1 MPDITHVTQLKP
13 PLRHAWWKESTVYQI
28 YPASFKS
35 ACAITSS
42 PSDSGSHE
50 AMIKG
55 DLRGIIS
62 KVDYLSRLGVDMVW
76 LSPILASPQVDMG
89 YDISDYRAIDPMY
102 GTMADHDELI
112 AALHA
117 RGMKYVMDLVVNHT
131 SKEHEWFVES
141 RSSKSNPKRD
151 WYYWRPPRYCQE
163 TGERMPP
170 NNWESV
176 FSGPAWTF
184 DHDTGEYYLHLFAQ
198 EQPDLNWDNPS
209 VRTAIHDMIRFW
221 LDKGVDGFRMDVINF
236 ISKEPG
242 LPDADKVKPG
252 FLQPGLHR
260 YACGPRLHEYLQGIG
275 KILIEYHAFSVGEMP
290 GVYDT
295 REILK
300 GVGQDRGEL
309 AMAFQFEIVNMDVDG
324 SKGSKWFH
332 RPFQPRELKAIVSKW
347 NTFMIEN
354 GGWNAVFM
362 ENHDQG
368 RSVSRYADESEA
380 YRLKSAKMLAAHLG
394 FQSGTVFVYQ
404 GQELAQIDVP
414 REWGMDEYK
423 DIEVLNHWKQVLRD
437 YPDDVEMQR
446 KFREQYRRI
455 GRDNARTPM
464 QWNADERTFGGFLP
478 DDEPEPPPT
487 GKDAKLPKDAP
498 RDVDE
503 RKLRKKPWMRVHEDY
518 KVWNAENQVADE
530 NSAFHYWRR
539 VFRLRKEFKD
549 VFVYGD
555 FKMLDDEH
563 ECVVAYLRMDD
574 SVSSKEDHAKK
585 RKGLIVTN
593 FSGKELW
600 WTVPLMA
607 KDLLLIEE
615 AAGRLRLRKEAI
627 LDDLRNY
634 VENGE
639 KKNDVRRESDGQSS
653 IRLRPWEVIV
663 AMV

>member
-1 MPDITHVTQLKP
+1 MPNITHVTKIKA

-35 ACAITSS
+35 ACSITSS
-42 PSDSGSHE
+42 PDSHE
-50 AMIKG
+50 IKG

-62 KVDYLSRLGVDMVW
+62 RVDYLSRLGVDMVW

-89 YDISDYRAIDPMY
+89 YDISDYRRIDRLY

-112 AALHA
+112 SALHG

-131 SKEHEWFVES
+131 SKEHEWFRES
-141 RSSKSNPKRD
+141 RSSKSSPKRD
-151 WYYWRPPRYCQE
+151 WYYWRPPRYHPD

-176 FSGPAWTF
+176 FSGSAWTF
-184 DHDTGEYYLHLFAQ
+184 DEATGEYYLHLFAQ
-198 EQPDLNWDNPS
+198 DQPDLNWDNLG
-209 VRTAIHDMIRFW
+209 VRTAIHEMIRFW

-242 LPDADKVKPG
+242 LPDADIVKPG

-275 KILIEYHAFSVGEMP
+275 KILIEYNAFSVGEMP

-324 SKGSKWFH
+324 SKGSKWYH
-332 RPFQPRELKAIVSKW
+332 RPFQPRELKGIVSKW

-368 RSVSRYADESEA
+368 RSISRYADESER

-404 GQELAQIDVP
+404 GQELGQINVP

-423 DIEVLNHWKQVLRD
+423 DIEVLNHWKMVQQE
-437 YPDDVEMQR
+437 YPDDLEMQR

-464 QWNADERTFGGFLP
+464 QWNADEQTSGGFLP
-478 DDEPEPPPT
+478 DD
-487 GKDAKLPKDAP
+487 APKVA
-498 RDVDE
+498 
-503 RKLRKKPWMRVHEDY
+503 KPWMRVHEDF

-530 NSAFHYWRR
+530 NSAFNYWRR
-539 VFRLRKEFKD
+539 VFKLRKDFKD

-574 SVSSKEDHAKK
+574 SVHKEEHTK
-585 RKGLIVTN
+585 RKCLVVTN
-593 FSGKELW
+593 VSGKDLW
-600 WTVPLMA
+600 WTVPFPA
-607 KDLLLIEE
+607 KDMLIDE
-615 AAGRLRLRKEAI
+615 AAGMGRLRKEAI

-639 KKNDVRRESDGQSS
+639 KENNVRKESDGQGS
-653 IRLRPWEVIV
+653 IKLRPWEVIV